1 MTATEI
7 EPQLL
12 AAMLAR
18 RASDTRCNN
27 IVVLDLRGRSPVTE
41 FFVLATGTSNR
52 QIRTVCDEVADL
64 GRRHGYAPWRT
75 SGYELAKWILVDF
88 VSVVVHV
95 FDAESRDFYD
105 LEMLWG
111 DCPRVDWASLA
122 PAGEPAEPSRV
133 LVETLTS
140 PRPGEP
146 AEVVEALVIDALAD
160 STASEASAAGTQQ
173 PTAATTPADELTD
186 DAIITVE
193 TLEVVKAPD
202 PAAVA
207 AAKAATSTATPPKRR
222 AAAPRKTAKKAP
234 AAKAKP
240 VAKHPQKAAAKAKP
254 VKRAAASSAAKR
266 RKPAAKK
273 SVKKAKAPKAGKAAK
288 ARKPAKPVKSAKP
301 AKRAPKRPATK
312 SAKAVGKRKP
322 SA

>member
-1 MTATEI
+1 MTTPDI

-27 IVVLDLRGRSPVTE
+27 IIVLDLRGRSPVTE

-52 QIRTVCDEVADL
+52 QIRTVCDEVSDL

-111 DCPRVDWASLA
+111 DCPRVNWASLA
-122 PAGEPAEPSRV
+122 PAGEPAEPDRV

-140 PRPGEP
+140 PLPGKP
-146 AEVVEALVIDALAD
+146 AEVVEALVIDSLAD
-160 STASEASAAGTQQ
+160 SINAEESAASAQQPSAATASADELPDEAIIMVETVEVVATTNAAAGTANS
-173 PTAATTPADELTD
+173 TAA
-186 DAIITVE
+186 
-193 TLEVVKAPD
+193 
-202 PAAVA
+202 
-207 AAKAATSTATPPKRR
+207 STATPSKRR
-222 AAAPRKTAKKAP
+222 ATAPRKASKNAP
-234 AAKAKP
+234 AAKARP
-240 VAKHPQKAAAKAKP
+240 AAKRIPKAAAKAKP
-254 VKRAAASSAAKR
+254 VKRAAALAAKR
-266 RKPAAKK
+266 GKPGASKPGKTAKTR
-273 SVKKAKAPKAGKAAK
+273 KAG
-288 ARKPAKPVKSAKP
+288 KPAKPAKSAKP
-301 AKRAPKRPATK
+301 AKRAPKK
-312 SAKAVGKRKP
+312 SSAKLRKAAGKRKP

>member
-1 MTATEI
+1 MTTPDI
-7 EPQLL
+7 EPQFL

-27 IVVLDLRGRSPVTE
+27 IIVLDLRGRSPVTE

-52 QIRTVCDEVADL
+52 QIRTVCDEVSDL

-122 PAGEPAEPSRV
+122 PAGEPAEPDRV

-140 PRPGEP
+140 PLPGKP

-160 STASEASAAGTQQ
+160 AAEVELPAAGAQQ
-173 PTAATTPADELTD
+173 SSPATAPADELTG
-186 DAIITVE
+186 DAFITIE
-193 TLEVVKAPD
+193 TIE
-202 PAAVA
+202 VA
-207 AAKAATSTATPPKRR
+207 AATDAAGGAATSTATPPRR
-222 AAAPRKTAKKAP
+222 RPAAPRKAAKKAP

-240 VAKHPQKAAAKAKP
+240 VKRSAA
-254 VKRAAASSAAKR
+254 SAAKR
-266 RKPAAKK
+266 GKPGASKPGK
-273 SVKKAKAPKAGKAAK
+273 TAKARKADKTGN
-288 ARKPAKPVKSAKP
+288 ARKPAKPAKSAKP
-301 AKRAPKRPATK
+301 AKRAPKK
-312 SAKAVGKRKP
+312 SSAKPRKAVGKRKP

>member
-1 MTATEI
+1 MTTPDI
-7 EPQLL
+7 EPQFL

-27 IVVLDLRGRSPVTE
+27 IIVLDLRGRSPVTE

-52 QIRTVCDEVADL
+52 QIRTVCDEVSDL

-122 PAGEPAEPSRV
+122 PAGEPVEPDRV

-140 PRPGEP
+140 PLPGKP

-160 STASEASAAGTQQ
+160 AAAAELPAAGAQQ
-173 PTAATTPADELTD
+173 SSPATAPADELTG
-186 DAIITVE
+186 DAFITIETVE
-193 TLEVVKAPD
+193 
-202 PAAVA
+202 VA
-207 AAKAATSTATPPKRR
+207 AATDAAGSAATSTATPPRR
-222 AAAPRKTAKKAP
+222 RPAAPRKAAKKAP

-240 VAKHPQKAAAKAKP
+240 AAKRIPKAAAKAKP
-254 VKRAAASSAAKR
+254 VKRALASAAKR
-266 RKPAAKK
+266 GKPGASKPGK
-273 SVKKAKAPKAGKAAK
+273 TAKARKADKTGN
-288 ARKPAKPVKSAKP
+288 ARKPAKPAKSAKP
-301 AKRAPKRPATK
+301 AKRSPKK
-312 SAKAVGKRKP
+312 SSAKPRKAVGKRKP